1 MKERVLDMTAFNTHK
16 ENEKRNKVLV
26 ILSIILWLLLATTLI
41 YLLFGLMGA
50 KSSTLPTTNSSKISF
65 QADANASE
73 NTLKA
78 KADAIA
84 ALNQKVKDGEINIS
98 MNTNPVFANG
108 QAKGTLMITNNTI
121 NKYPQMVEIYT
132 KDNHTLVY
140 SGGVE
145 VGQKIE
151 TSNLAVNL
159 SKGTYDC
166 IAYFNAVDPTTGTK
180 MGTAAANITIT
191 VQS

>member
-1 MKERVLDMTAFNTHK
+1 MTAFNTHK